1 METVVSPT
9 LSRGLSPE
17 DLIKQYFFEGA
28 SRSGPAGASPSRP
41 AGASP
46 SRPAGASRSGPAGVS
61 PSRPAGASPSRPAGA
76 YNISLVSSS
85 NLHERIAILY
95 IFLLPIHSDVL
106 TNSTLIIYI
115 LQNLSLCLMISVISL
130 MVLHHNYIIIN
141 FLLIILSILVTHRYI
156 TEKTLTQSII
166 IILV

>member
-28 SRSGPAGASPSRP
+28 SCSGP

-61 PSRPAGASPSRPAGA
+61 PSRPAGASPSPPAGASPSRPAGA

-95 IFLLPIHSDVL
+95 TFLLPIHSDVL
-106 TNSTLIIYI
+106 TNSTLIIY
-115 LQNLSLCLMISVISL
+115 
-130 MVLHHNYIIIN
+130 NYSAE
-141 FLLIILSILVTHRYI
+141 FEPLFADFCDLTHD
-156 TEKTLTQSII
+156 SSS
-166 IILV
+166 